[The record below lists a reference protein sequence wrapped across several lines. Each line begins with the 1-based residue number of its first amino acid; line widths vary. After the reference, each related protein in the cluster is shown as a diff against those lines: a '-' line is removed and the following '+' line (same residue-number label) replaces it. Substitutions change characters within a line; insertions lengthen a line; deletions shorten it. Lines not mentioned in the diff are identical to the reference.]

1 MIIVNQT
8 AGHLCVDMANV
19 MIQELEES
27 ITLLCDKT
35 DASVRNGLDKR
46 VTVKNIIHYNNS
58 TIIRRILTWVVALV
72 QMCWILLRQN
82 RKERLLIVS
91 NPPFTT
97 FIPLL
102 FHNPFSLLI
111 YDVYPDVL
119 VSSSI
124 LKEKNILIRCW
135 KRINHKIFAKA
146 EKVYT
151 ITDEMAD
158 VLSQY
163 IERTKVRVVPC
174 WPDAENVEY
183 VQKDNNEFIKAN
195 NLESK
200 FVVMYSGNLGMTH
213 RMDVLVD
220 LAERMKG
227 DSIEFVIIGEGGK
240 RQMIQHKINDIN
252 PPNVRLLPYQP
263 YEALSHSL
271 SASDIAVVTL
281 DPESANMSI
290 PNKIYNLMNLGRPI
304 MAITSTDSAL
314 SRLIEK
320 YDIGK
325 TFHPDDIEGM
335 ENWILEMKQNRT
347 LYAQI
352 CKNSKIAGSNYTI
365 NNALMFCR

>member
-19 MIQELEES
+19 MIQELKES

-46 VTVKNIIHYNNS
+46 ITVKNIIHYDNS
-58 TIIRRILTWVVALV
+58 TTIRRIFTWVVALV
-72 QMCWILLRQN
+72 QMCWILLCQN

-102 FHNPFSLLI
+102 FHNSFSLLI
-111 YDVYPDVL
+111 YDIYPDVL
-119 VSSSI
+119 VSSGI
-124 LKEKNILIRCW
+124 LQEKNILVKYW
-135 KRINHKIFAKA
+135 KRINRKVFAKA

-163 IERTKVRVVPC
+163 IERTKIKVVPC
-174 WPDAENVEY
+174 WPDADNVEY
-183 VQKDNNEFIKAN
+183 IQKDNNEFIKAN

-200 FVVMYSGNLGMTH
+200 FVVMYSGNLGITH

-220 LAERMKG
+220 LAEKMKCK
-227 DSIEFVIIGEGGK
+227 SIEFFIIGEGGK
-240 RQMIQHKINDIN
+240 RQMIQQKINDIN
-252 PPNVRLLPYQP
+252 PPNVHLLPYQP
-263 YEALSHSL
+263 YEVLSHSL
-271 SASDIAVVTL
+271 SAGDIAVVTL

-290 PNKIYNLMNLGRPI
+290 PNKIYNLMNLGLPI
-304 MAITSTDSAL
+304 MAITSKDSAL

-320 YDIGK
+320 HSIGK
-325 TFHPDDIEGM
+325 TFQPDDLEGM
-335 ENWILEMKQNRT
+335 EKWILEMKQNKE
-347 LYAQI
+347 LYMRV
-352 CKNSKIAGSNYTI
+352 CENSKIAGANYTI
-365 NNALMFCR
+365 NNAHMFCR